1 MGKINIKF
9 YLNDRLKSTEQ
20 NGAILYPLYLS
31 IIQKRVMSR
40 VKSVFVTNPISKSE
54 FENDLIKEHFFNPEE
69 NFVRLFFEFAET
81 AITDYSVSNSKTN
94 LGKMLDFWHNDLYLM
109 LWDYGFL
116 NVEEREQI
124 RSNFVNYFTQKTGLV
139 VSPAFLIKDFSDIS
153 LSTMFPLLLEFDKLN
168 KEGVLTDQQTAK
180 IEFIK
185 LLSDEKS
192 KYDNKPQRVFEWYKD
207 KANILKQIRK
217 KAKFC
222 TADNITEFAT
232 ETDNLIKDTVRH
244 FYSKFYFGSETGKT
258 ETETGLL
265 KAENY
270 LKKLDEYKRTKQ

>member
-9 YLNDRLKSTEQ
+9 YLNDRLKNTEQ
-20 NGAILYPLYLS
+20 NGEILYPLYLS

-40 VKSVFVTNPISKSE
+40 VKSVFTTFPISKVT
-54 FENDLIKEHFFNPEE
+54 FEVAIKHNAFKDEE

-109 LWDYGFL
+109 LWEYGFL
-116 NVEEREQI
+116 NIDEREKI
-124 RSNFVNYFTQKTGLV
+124 RSNFVNFFTQKTGLV
-139 VSPAFLIKDFSDIS
+139 VSPAFLIKDFSDIT

-168 KEGVLTDQQTAK
+168 KEGVLNDKQTAK
-180 IEFIK
+180 IEFLK
-185 LLSDEKS
+185 LLSDEKG
-192 KYDNKPQRVFEWYKD
+192 KTNNKPQRVFEWYKD
-207 KANILKQIRK
+207 KENVLKQIRK

-222 TADNITEFAT
+222 TAENITEFAT

-244 FYSKFYFGSETGKT
+244 FYSKFYFSSETGKT

-270 LKKLDEYKRTKQ
+270 LKKLDEYKRAKQ